1 MLALRPAV
9 LALMPSNVVWHEGE
23 IPKGVGFPRVSVTVQ
38 LPGVEDRALT
48 RVPQSRW
55 LRASFIVAG
64 LNDESVTGIADR
76 VLVAFEGARAV
87 ADGWATGPFELLGD
101 PSTYTDRDVY
111 NTGTDLLP
119 RVCAFTFAATVSRR
133 NAAA

>member
-1 MLALRPAV
+1 MLELRPAV
-9 LALMPSNVVWHEGE
+9 LALMPSNVTWYEGNVPDE
-23 IPKGVGFPRVSVTVQ
+23 AGFPRVSVTVQ

-64 LNDESVTGIADR
+64 LNDESLTGIADR
-76 VLVAFEGARAV
+76 VLDAFEGARAV
-87 ADGWATGPFELLGD
+87 ADGWVTGPFGLLGH

-119 RVCAFTFAATVSRR
+119 RVCAFTFAATVSR
-133 NAAA
+133 AA